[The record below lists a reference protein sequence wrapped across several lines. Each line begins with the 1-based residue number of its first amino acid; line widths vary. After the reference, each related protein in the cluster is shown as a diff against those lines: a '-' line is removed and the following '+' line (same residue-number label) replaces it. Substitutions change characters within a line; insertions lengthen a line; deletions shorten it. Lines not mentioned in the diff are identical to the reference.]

1 MRPLVDHHY
10 AAAIATH
17 LRALG
22 HDVALAAERG
32 WQAKVDETLLEHSS
46 AERRALLT
54 NNLADLAVIA
64 VRWAALGRQHCGL
77 VFTSD
82 RSLPRS
88 RDTIGVYVT
97 RLDALLVAHP
107 GDSALLDRVTWLA

>member
-1 MRPLVDHHY
+1 MTLLIDHHY
-10 AAAIATH
+10 AAAIATQ

-32 WQAKVDETLLEHSS
+32 WQAEGDQTLLEHSS

-54 NNLADLAVIA
+54 NNVADFAVIA
-64 VRWAALGRQHCGL
+64 VRWAAVGRQHYGL

-88 RDTIGVYVT
+88 RDTIGVYVGL
-97 RLDALLVAHP
+97 LDALLRAHP
-107 GDSALLDRVTWLA
+107 GESALLDQVTWLA